1 MRNVLYRA
9 SAAARHTVLLP
20 PRQTRTFPTTGQL
33 LVEGGDARI
42 ALDPYSG
49 ANRYG
54 CTPFPD
60 PGMAAYGSTTASAI
74 SDPAFRAADR
84 LRDRL
89 AGTPG
94 GARAALYVRELERMR
109 LELAQLSG
117 APGAE
122 IIFAAS
128 GTDIHL
134 IAASLVRT
142 IHPVPPLVIMID
154 GTETGAG
161 VPAAVTCRH
170 FSSRSARGDSVAEG
184 GPVGPDAA
192 LPVATVA
199 IRRADGSPLPSQD
212 IDAAVEKH
220 AMQALA
226 RGRRVLLVLN
236 DLSKTGMLVPS
247 PACMAALRTA
257 MPDRIDVLVDACQ
270 FRIAASTV
278 RAYLEQGFMV
288 ALTGSKFLGGPSF
301 SGALLIP
308 QSAADRFRQQSL
320 GRAMSA
326 YSARAEWPRNWQG
339 ADLLDQVA
347 NPGLLLRWEAALA
360 ELRALRAVPETEIR
374 AFLRI
379 FATAIAGR
387 LADDPLFRAV
397 PVPDIDRRP
406 LTGTD
411 GWDSIPTIF
420 PFLLRCSGVR
430 AGTAFL
436 GPEETQA
443 VYRLIRTRLTD
454 RPDLHLSRAEEKA
467 AGLRCQLGQPVVC
480 GSDGATPL
488 SALRLS
494 VGARQIIAATREGR
508 AAREIVDEALT
519 VLDKTAWLVRAGLFR
534 DLPRV
539 GDPQPA
545 RHGEPAP
552 AKCAAA
558 RSGESGSTQLRTASA
573 ATMVHRA
580 FGQR

>member
-9 SAAARHTVLLP
+9 SAAARHSVLSP
-20 PRQTRTFPTTGQL
+20 ARQTRAFPTTGQL

-49 ANRYG
+49 TNRYG

-60 PGMAAYGSTTASAI
+60 PGMAAFGSTTASVI
-74 SDPAFRAADR
+74 SGPAFHAADR

-89 AGTPG
+89 ADAPG
-94 GARAALYVRELERMR
+94 SARAGLYVRELERMR

-117 APGAE
+117 AAGAE

-134 IAASLVRT
+134 IAACLARASC
-142 IHPVPPLVIMID
+142 PVPPLVIMID
-154 GTETGAG
+154 GAETGAG

-170 FSSRSARGDSVAEG
+170 FSSRSARGDRVAEDS
-184 GPVGPDAA
+184 PVGPDAA
-192 LPVATVA
+192 LPVANVA
-199 IRRADGSPLPSQD
+199 IRRADGSPLALQD

-220 AMQALA
+220 AMQASA
-226 RGRRVLLVLN
+226 RGRRVLLILN
-236 DLSKTGMLVPS
+236 DLSKTGMLAPS

-301 SGALLIP
+301 SGALLVP
-308 QSAADRFRQQSL
+308 QSAADRFRQRSL
-320 GRAMSA
+320 GRALSA
-326 YSARAEWPRNWQG
+326 YSARAEWPRNWEG
-339 ADLLDQVA
+339 AESLDQAA

-374 AFLRI
+374 TFLRT

-406 LTGTD
+406 LAGTD

-454 RPDLHLSRAEEKA
+454 RPDLPRSCAEEKA
-467 AGLRCQLGQPVVC
+467 AGLRCQLGQPVAC
-480 GSDGATPL
+480 GSDGTTPL

-508 AAREIVDEALT
+508 TREIIDEALT

-534 DLPRV
+534 EPPR
-539 GDPQPA
+539 A
-545 RHGEPAP
+545 GEPPP
-552 AKCAAA
+552 AKCTAAG
-558 RSGESGSTQLRTASA
+558 SGENGSTQLRTEPA
-573 ATMVHRA
+573 AARVRRA